1 MIAHCGQCC
10 PWAGDPGV
18 SKRAYGTSQDT
29 VALHGCFLGLC
40 VCVLLLLLFCF
51 VFSKILPPVSSLT
64 LLSIGLDVS
73 DEINAFLS
81 KLSLAMAFTTATE
94 I

>member
-1 MIAHCGQCC
+1 
-10 PWAGDPGV
+10 
-18 SKRAYGTSQDT
+18 
-29 VALHGCFLGLC
+29 
-40 VCVLLLLLFCF
+40 
-51 VFSKILPPVSSLT
+51 LT